1 MQSDEKNA
9 WWIMLNHKNTVLY
22 IFNKISTHLA
32 MNKEWGWFPLL
43 IIDTPKYEGLE
54 YQGRHSGSGTKSGE
68 CLNCSW
74 AECAKK
80 TIQLTVVKRLPEDL
94 NFTQF
99 LQKWAQVEIPRLG
112 RRSKCWCCHVA
123 PSNLWNWSYNQEPLK
138 SGRNVV
144 HKAASD
150 ESRLSSKN
158 WYISMSQIGPL
169 RNFHLTEW
177 LLYNRS
183 WKNSNY

>member
-1 MQSDEKNA
+1 MGLIPTPDHGYSKVWRIRVSRQA
-9 WWIMLNHKNTVLY
+9 LWLW
-22 IFNKISTHLA
+22 NKIRGMPELQLGWMCQEDNSTHCC
-32 MNKEWGWFPLL
+32 KE
-43 IIDTPKYEGLE
+43 T
-54 YQGRHSGSGTKSGE
+54 S
-68 CLNCSW
+68 
-74 AECAKK
+74 
-80 TIQLTVVKRLPEDL
+80 EDL